1 MAFHWYGHLFL
12 GDMMAGHPFAIRI
25 GQGYDCHRLVA
36 GRDLILGGVNVPH
49 EKGLLGHSD
58 ADALLHAIIDALLGA
73 AGLKDIGTYFPDSD
87 PKYQGVSSLQLLGET
102 LEMIT
107 SEGYTVGNVDATV
120 IAQRPKL
127 APYIDQM
134 KCNIAEYLDIDVSQV
149 GLKAKTNEG
158 MGALGRQEGIAVFAV
173 ALLVKA

>member
-1 MAFHWYGHLFL
+1 
-12 GDMMAGHPFAIRI
+12 MAGYPFAIRI

-36 GRDLILGGVNVPH
+36 GRDLVLGGVTVPH
-49 EKGLLGHSD
+49 DRGLLGHSD
-58 ADALLHAIIDALLGA
+58 ADALLHAVIDALLGA

-87 PKYQGVSSLQLLGET
+87 PRYRGADSRLLLRET
-102 LEMIT
+102 LKMVAGQ
-107 SEGYTVGNVDATV
+107 GYAIGNIDATV

-134 KCNIAEYLDIDVSQV
+134 KRNMAEDLAVDLSQV

-173 ALLVKA
+173 ALLVKV